1 MKQHHYKN
9 INFHIKR
16 NFLDHHVQIAPKRSF
31 KTLLQ
36 LWFLFRTGQALHCKV
51 LEGKFIN

>member
-36 LWFLFRTGQALHCKV
+36 LWFLFRTGQALHCNV